1 MKKNKIHVGPAVLS
15 RTILSAVLS
24 RTILSAC
31 SRFLSIACILS
42 GFVSYSNAE
51 DVQLFNGK
59 DFSNWHGRSTTDP
72 AKWDKI
78 SDSEKAKWN
87 QEIKDHWSIDG
98 DVIVNDGKGAYLTT
112 NQEFG
117 DFEFSFDYKIVPGSD
132 SGVYLRGIPQ
142 VQIWDPNAENN
153 KKNGNEKGSGG
164 LWNNPPGF
172 GGKDPLVRA
181 DKPVGEWN
189 AMRIRLIGERCTV
202 WLNDMCVVNNER
214 LANYFAKGE
223 PLYAKGPIQLQ
234 THGAEIRWRNLK
246 LKEFGADEANE
257 LLKTAEDSSAK
268 YTSLFNGKDL
278 TGWQGATSNYS
289 IVDGAIQ
296 CQAGTG
302 GTLVSETTYS
312 NYVMRVDFQLPPGG
326 NNGLVMRYPSKAEI
340 DQMPKRNED
349 GAYVAMTELQILDD
363 GHAKYKNLDPRQAHG
378 SAYGMAPAKRGFLR
392 PTGQWNHEVVTV
404 QGSTITVELN
414 GTRILETDLS
424 KVTEFM
430 ANSPHPG
437 KDRVSGHVGFAGHN
451 DPVRFRNVDI
461 RSLK

>member
-1 MKKNKIHVGPAVLS
+1 M
-15 RTILSAVLS
+15 
-24 RTILSAC
+24 
-31 SRFLSIACILS
+31 LS
-42 GFVSYSNAE
+42 GFVGYSNAE

-72 AKWDKI
+72 AKWDKK
-78 SDSEKAKWN
+78 SDAEKAKWN
-87 QEIKDHWSIDG
+87 QEIKDHWSIEG
-98 DVIVNDGKGAYLTT
+98 DDIVNDGKGAYLTT
-112 NQEFG
+112 NQDFG

-202 WLNDMCVVNNER
+202 WLNDMCVVKNER
-214 LANYFAKGE
+214 LANYFAKSE
-223 PLYAKGPIQLQ
+223 PLYSKGPIQLQ

-246 LKEFGADEANE
+246 LKELNADESNE

-268 YTSLFNGKDL
+268 FTSLFNGKDL
-278 TGWQGATSNYS
+278 TGWQGATNNYS

-296 CQAGTG
+296 CQAGKG
-302 GTLVSETTYS
+302 GTLVSETEHS
-312 NYVMRVDFQLPPGG
+312 DYVMRVDFQLPPGG

-340 DQMPKRNED
+340 EQMPKRNED

-363 GHAKYKNLDPRQAHG
+363 GHPKYKNLDPRQAQG

-392 PTGQWNHEVVTV
+392 PVGQWNHEVVTV

-414 GTRILETDLS
+414 GTRIMATDLS
-424 KVTEFM
+424 KVTDFM
-430 ANSPHPG
+430 ENSPHPG
-437 KDRVSGHVGFAGHN
+437 KDRTSGHVGFAGHN